1 MLSVDFWD
9 NFDDQNCSPK
19 PAMLVFLK
27 STKESR
33 LASVCI
39 GVVAA

>member
-9 NFDDQNCSPK
+9 NSDDQNCSPK
-19 PAMLVFLK
+19 PK
-27 STKESR
+27 STKESMEESR